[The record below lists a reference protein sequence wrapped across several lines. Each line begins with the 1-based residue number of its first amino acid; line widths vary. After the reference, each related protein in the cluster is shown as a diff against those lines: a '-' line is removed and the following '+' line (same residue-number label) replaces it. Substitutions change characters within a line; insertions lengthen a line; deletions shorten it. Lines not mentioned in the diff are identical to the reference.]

1 MMNTLL
7 LLFATATIPI
17 RNPFWPLNPRGTPE
31 IITDEPRVEI
41 KAVEAETDD
50 TRAAVNA
57 ESIADANAANAAKA
71 AEAAVGGDD
80 ERLWIAA
87 RKSLDI
93 TGAHMRGEKHQSI
106 VINGNIYADGDTLRA
121 VHNGFE
127 FFWRVRRVSEHGM
140 LTLKR
145 LTFRELPESESNG
158 KGNPQ

>member
-1 MMNTLL
+1 MNAFLL
-7 LLFATATIPI
+7 LLLGATIPI
-17 RNPFWPLNPRGTPE
+17 RNPFWPINHRGTPE

-41 KAVEAETDD
+41 KAAVEAETDD

-57 ESIADANAANAAKA
+57 ESIADANAAKA
-71 AEAAVGGDD
+71 AEAAVGGGD

-87 RKSLDI
+87 RKALKIS
-93 TGAHMRGEKHQSI
+93 GAHMRGEKRQTI

-121 VHNGFE
+121 VHDGCE

-145 LTFRELPESESNG
+145 LTFRELPETESNG